1 MWAYTS
7 CKARPLNRMVMDMP
21 EWTRDGAIPQERAV
35 RVIASDAVRTFE
47 GFFECER
54 IRLYRALFAV
64 TGSRS
69 EAEDI
74 AQDAFLKVWG
84 ERWDRVGRM
93 DEREG
98 NRYRRVDTDTSRP
111 AS

>member
-1 MWAYTS
+1 
-7 CKARPLNRMVMDMP
+7 MVMDMP
-21 EWTRDGAIPQERAV
+21 EWTRDATIPEERTV

-47 GFFECER
+47 GFFESER
-54 IRLYRALFAV
+54 VRLYRALFAV

-74 AQDAFLKVWG
+74 AQDAFLKVW

-93 DEREG
+93 D
-98 NRYRRVDTDTSRP
+98 
-111 AS
+111 